1 MKNPHKLGHHCVS
14 DNKGLLVFFQISWSI
29 AIKMAEKERELKKVV
44 ENLATCLA
52 ARLGLN
58 PSSSSGLDSGLLA
71 ALGKRLGVKGEV
83 TMSGLLARMADFGLD
98 LAHIEVA

>member
-1 MKNPHKLGHHCVS
+1 
-14 DNKGLLVFFQISWSI
+14 
-29 AIKMAEKERELKKVV
+29 MAEKERELKEVV
-44 ENLATCLA
+44 ENLAACLA

-58 PSSSSGLDSGLLA
+58 PSSSSGLDSGLVA

-98 LAHIEVA
+98 LAHIEVACDE